1 MYRCKDCGR
10 NFDYP
15 QKIKEKDDE
24 MLTISRVYFVCPEC
38 GSDNITEN
46 IIRYCKCCGRSLGTN
61 KKDYCSIVC
70 RKQGEKLYEQ
80 QRKKYI
86 HIKSSPIYETARML
100 DKYNKEH
107 NIVPK
112 TIKKEVRDIIEIK
125 SKKDIARAQ
134 QKGKMSASERNLL
147 IEQMQKEMKAA
158 ANMLDF
164 ERAAYLRDAIAKIK
178 NPE

>member
-1 MYRCKDCGR
+1 MLVITKIHNLSPLSSIILRFFVIVKYFFGGTNSMYRCKDCGR

-86 HIKSSPIYETARML
+86 HIKSSPIYETARLL

-107 NIVPK
+107 NTKLSYGQFTACVMPK
-112 TIKKEVRDIIEIK
+112 LLKEEKKNGKVGRKNEV
-125 SKKDIARAQ
+125 S
-134 QKGKMSASERNLL
+134 
-147 IEQMQKEMKAA
+147 
-158 ANMLDF
+158 
-164 ERAAYLRDAIAKIK
+164 
-178 NPE
+178 